1 MSVPP
6 RFRSVNSDERDFR
19 SVLGPTG
26 NKLQRKPPGMKLEN
40 SKKMTTTNTIESKD
54 EKTKKKPDP
63 PASPTT
69 TLKQC
74 SSLCSSLLRRRNSG
88 ASSMTASYSS
98 DASSSCESSHLSVAS
113 SSCRKKAVARRSGSV
128 SSVGTTSAVV
138 VARRKQVDEKEDKA
152 AAAGGGV
159 SNGDCFADGRRRC
172 AWITPKSDPCY
183 VAFHDEEW
191 GVPVHEDKKLFEL
204 LCLSGALSELSW
216 TDILSRRQ
224 LLREVFMDFDP
235 VAVSKLNE
243 KTVTS
248 AISLLSEVKLRSI
261 LDNARQVRKIIAEY
275 GSFKKYMW
283 NFVSNKPTQSQFR
296 YQRQVPVKTS
306 KAEFIS
312 KDLVR
317 RGFRSV
323 SPTVIYSFM
332 QAAGLTND
340 HLIGCF
346 RHQDCCVVAETTI
359 TKAKKTERE

>member
-6 RFRSVNSDERDFR
+6 RFRSVNSDEREFR

-26 NKLQRKPPGMKLEN
+26 NKLQRKPPGMKLEKPMIE
-40 SKKMTTTNTIESKD
+40 KKTIIESKD
-54 EKTKKKPDP
+54 EETKKPTT
-63 PASPTT
+63 PASPRT

-74 SSLCSSLLRRRNSG
+74 SSLCSSILRKNS
-88 ASSMTASYSS
+88 ASMTASYSS
-98 DASSSCESSHLSVAS
+98 DASSSCESSPLSVAS
-113 SSCRKKAVARRSGSV
+113 SSSCKKVMRRSGSV
-128 SSVGTTSAVV
+128 SST
-138 VARRKQVDEKEDKA
+138 RKLSIGKEEDKVA
-152 AAAGGGV
+152 
-159 SNGDCFADGRRRC
+159 GDCFADGRRRC
-172 AWITPKSDPCY
+172 AWITPKADPCY

-191 GVPVHEDKKLFEL
+191 GVPVDDDKKLFEL
-204 LCLSGALSELSW
+204 LCLSGALAELSW

-235 VAVSKLNE
+235 VAVSEMNDKKL
-243 KTVTS
+243 TAPGTA
-248 AISLLSEVKLRSI
+248 AISLLSEVKIRSI
-261 LDNARQVRKIIAEY
+261 LDNSRHVRKIIAEC

-283 NFVSNKPTQSQFR
+283 NFVNNKPTQSQFR

-346 RHQDCCVVAETTI
+346 RFQDCCVDAETTTTT
-359 TKAKKTERE
+359 TKAKKKNEREGDK

>member
-6 RFRSVNSDERDFR
+6 RFRSTDSGERDFR

-40 SKKMTTTNTIESKD
+40 KKMTTTIESKD

-74 SSLCSSLLRRRNSG
+74 SSLCSSLLRKNS
-88 ASSMTASYSS
+88 ASMTASYSS
-98 DASSSCESSHLSVAS
+98 DASSSCESSS
-113 SSCRKKAVARRSGSV
+113 SSCKKAVRRSGSV
-128 SSVGTTSAVV
+128 SSAVGACAVG
-138 VARRKQVDEKEDKA
+138 RRKLVDEKDDKV
-152 AAAGGGV
+152 AGGGG

-172 AWITPKSDPCY
+172 AWITPKSDPSY

-191 GVPVHEDKKLFEL
+191 GVPVHDDKKLFEL

-235 VAVSKLNE
+235 VAVSELNE
-243 KTVTS
+243 KKVIS

-261 LDNARQVRKIIAEY
+261 LDNSRQVRKIIAEY

-340 HLIGCF
+340 HLTGCF
-346 RHQDCCVVAETTI
+346 RFQDCCVDAETT
-359 TKAKKTERE
+359 TKAKKTVA

>member
-1 MSVPP
+1 MSDHPP
-6 RFRSVNSDERDFR
+6 RFR

-26 NKLQRKPPGMKLEN
+26 NKQLQRKPPGMKLE
-40 SKKMTTTNTIESKD
+40 KKKKTVESKD
-54 EKTKKKPDP
+54 EKTEKKPDTT

-74 SSLCSSLLRRRNSG
+74 SSILRRNS
-88 ASSMTASYSS
+88 ASMTASYSS
-98 DASSSCESSHLSVAS
+98 DASSSCESLPLSVAS
-113 SSCRKKAVARRSGSV
+113 SSSCKKPVRRTASV
-128 SSVGTTSAVV
+128 SSGTL
-138 VARRKQVDEKEDKA
+138 RRKQVDEKEDKA
-152 AAAGGGV
+152 VA
-159 SNGDCFADGRRRC
+159 SNGDCFADGRKRC

-191 GVPVHEDKKLFEL
+191 GVPVQDDKKLFEL

-216 TDILSRRQ
+216 TDILSRRP

-235 VAVSKLNE
+235 VAVSELNE
-243 KTVTS
+243 KKVVAA
-248 AISLLSEVKLRSI
+248 AISLLSEVKIRSI
-261 LDNARQVRKIIAEY
+261 LDNSRHVCKIVAEY
-275 GSFKKYMW
+275 GLFKKYMY
-283 NFVSNKPTQSQFR
+283 NFVNNKPTQSQFR

-323 SPTVIYSFM
+323 SPTVVYSFM
-332 QAAGLTND
+332 QASGLTND

-346 RHQDCCVVAETTI
+346 RYQDCCVDAETAT
-359 TKAKKTERE
+359 TKAKKKNESDK

>member
-1 MSVPP
+1 MSDPS
-6 RFRSVNSDERDFR
+6 RFRSERDLR

-26 NKLQRKPPGMKLEN
+26 NKMQSKPPGMKLEN
-40 SKKMTTTNTIESKD
+40 KKKKTIESTE
-54 EKTKKKPDP
+54 EKTKKKTDT

-74 SSLCSSLLRRRNSG
+74 SSILRRNS
-88 ASSMTASYSS
+88 ASMTASYSS
-98 DASSSCESSHLSVAS
+98 DASSSCESLPLSVAS
-113 SSCRKKAVARRSGSV
+113 SSSCKKSVRRSGSV
-128 SSVGTTSAVV
+128 SSSSGIL
-138 VARRKQVDEKEDKA
+138 RRKQVDEKEDKVA
-152 AAAGGGV
+152 AAP
-159 SNGDCFADGRRRC
+159 SNGDCFADGRKRC
-172 AWITPKSDPCY
+172 AWITPKSDPLY
-183 VAFHDEEW
+183 VAFHDGEW
-191 GVPVHEDKKLFEL
+191 GVPVQDDKKLFEL

-224 LLREVFMDFDP
+224 LLRETFMDFDP
-235 VAVSKLNE
+235 VAVSELNE
-243 KTVTS
+243 KKLTS
-248 AISLLSEVKLRSI
+248 AVSLLSEVKIRSI
-261 LDNARQVRKIIAEY
+261 LDNSRCVRKIIAEH

-283 NFVSNKPTQSQFR
+283 NFVNHKPSQSQFR

-323 SPTVIYSFM
+323 SPTVVYSFM

-346 RHQDCCVVAETTI
+346 RYQECCGVAETTT
-359 TKAKKTERE
+359 TKAKKKNESDK